1 MKNKKSAIRLGVNID
16 HVATIRNARGG
27 IHPDPVTAAIL
38 AQKSRADGI
47 TIHLREDRRH
57 IRDEDLL
64 RLKKEIKLP
73 INLEMAATEEM
84 LKIALKTKPNA
95 VCIVPEKRQEVTT
108 EGGLDVIKNE
118 KVLRE
123 MIKKIRAKKIR
134 ISLFIDADEKQ
145 IHSAKKI
152 GADIVELHTGK
163 FCHLAG
169 KKREAEFLKIKN
181 CAKLCEELNLE
192 CHAGHGLN
200 YETAKIIS
208 TIPQIAELNIGHF
221 IIGEAI
227 FDGLEKVIKKMRKI
241 IKS

>member
-1 MKNKKSAIRLGVNID
+1 MKKNIRKKIRLGVNID

-27 IHPDPVTAAIL
+27 LHPDPVDAAIL
-38 AQKSRADGI
+38 AQKSGAHGI

-84 LKIALKTKPNA
+84 LTIALKTKPNA

-108 EGGLDVIKNE
+108 EGGLDVIKAE
-118 KVLRE
+118 KILRE
-123 MIKKIRAKKIR
+123 MIKKIHAKKIR
-134 ISLFIDADEKQ
+134 VSLFVDANVKQ
-145 IHSAKKI
+145 ILAAKDV
-152 GADIVELHTGK
+152 GADIVELHTGE
-163 FCHLAG
+163 FCH
-169 KKREAEFLKIKN
+169 KKGAAKKSEFLKIKN
-181 CAKLCEELNLE
+181 CAELCEELDLE

-200 YETAKIIS
+200 FETAKEIS
-208 TIPQIAELNIGHF
+208 KIPQILELNIGHF

-227 FDGLEKVIKKMRKI
+227 FEGLPQVIKKMKKAI
-241 IKS
+241 S

>member
-1 MKNKKSAIRLGVNID
+1 MREKIRLGVNID

-27 IHPDPVTAAIL
+27 THPDPVDAAII
-38 AQKSRADGI
+38 AQKSGAEGI

-118 KVLRE
+118 KTLRE

-134 ISLFIDADEKQ
+134 VSLFVDANEKQ
-145 IHSAKKI
+145 IRAAKKV
-152 GADIVELHTGK
+152 GADIIEIHTGE
-163 FCHLAG
+163 FCHKPNA
-169 KKREAEFLKIKN
+169 AELKKIKN
-181 CAKLCEELNLE
+181 SAELAEELGLE

-208 TIPQIAELNIGHF
+208 KIPQIIELNIGHF

-227 FDGLEKVIKKMRKI
+227 FDGLEKVIKKMKKVI
-241 IKS
+241 N